1 MSPPLR
7 IAYLNYGAQSGVTPN
22 IASGLQ
28 RLGHAIE
35 HLDVS
40 GALALRIPGTR
51 LPRPTPRVLLSLA
64 ASFVQYRRQGLDR
77 RWNTAYAFDVHS
89 DRASQLLRRLRERP
103 QVVLQNGAL
112 FSPGR
117 PSPLP
122 YVLLLDNTCAL
133 ALSRPAVPEAE
144 LPACEDFGPRWVRRE
159 RDTYRG
165 AQAIATFSNRVKL
178 SLVRDYGIDPGRVDV
193 VGAGANV
200 CPERVERQDDG
211 ETLLFV
217 GKGDFRGK
225 GGPVLLRAFQ
235 RLRAQRPRA
244 RLLLVGPTEP
254 LALPEGAICLGLVPC
269 SELPGLF
276 ARATA
281 FVLPTLH
288 EPFGLAFLDAM
299 ACGVPCVG
307 TRTGAVPEIL
317 DEGRLGALVPPGDER
332 ALADAVLSLL
342 QDPLRARALG
352 ARGRE
357 EVLRRGLLWPE
368 VGQRVAAV
376 LDRAASEGA
385 RRAA

>member
-1 MSPPLR
+1 MSRPLR

-22 IASGLQ
+22 ITSGLQ

-35 HLDVS
+35 HLDAS
-40 GALALRIPGTR
+40 DALALRIPGTR

-64 ASFVQYRRQGLDR
+64 ASFAQYRRQGLDH

-89 DRASQLLRRLRERP
+89 ARAGQLLRALREPP

-112 FSPGR
+112 FAPGH
-117 PSPLP
+117 PPPLP
-122 YVLLLDNTCAL
+122 YVLLLDHTCAL
-133 ALSRPAVPEAE
+133 AMRQPAVPEAG
-144 LPACEDFGPRWVRRE
+144 LPASKGFGRRWARRE

-165 AQAIATFSNRVKL
+165 AHAIAAFSGLVKL
-178 SLVRDYGIDPGRVDV
+178 SLVRDYDVDPDRVHV

-200 CPERVERQDDG
+200 CPERVVRQDDG
-211 ETLLFV
+211 ETLLFI

-235 RLRAQRPRA
+235 LLRARRPRA
-244 RLLLVGPTEP
+244 RLLLAGPTEP
-254 LALPEGAICLGLVPC
+254 LALPEGATCLGLVPF

-281 FVLPTLH
+281 FVLPTLR
-288 EPFGLAFLDAM
+288 EAFGLAFLDAM

-307 TRTGAVPEIL
+307 TRAGAVPEIL
-317 DEGRLGALVPPGDER
+317 DEGRLGLLVPPGDER
-332 ALADAVLSLL
+332 ALADALL
-342 QDPLRARALG
+342 ALLENPLRARELG
-352 ARGRE
+352 ALGRE
-357 EVLRRGLLWPE
+357 EVLRRGLLWPA
-368 VGQRVAAV
+368 VGERVAAL
-376 LDRAASEGA
+376 LDRAALQGA